1 MNLVEASLRFP
12 TVVFSVGLSV
22 ALIYWV
28 FVLLGAL
35 DINLFGGDADV
46 DVSGA
51 AKGVGDAI
59 TGGAKGGAEALKG
72 GAEALKGVDID
83 ADVSLWAGLGL
94 GKVPITVAL
103 SAVFF
108 VCWPLSLLAMHY
120 GPALVG
126 TGSWVGPAVLPA
138 TLIVGLPLAGLL
150 VRPLGGVFEL
160 REGKSSRDYIGHTCT
175 ITTGRV
181 DDGFGQATVEDG
193 GTVLV
198 IPVRCDRAGA
208 LARNDKAL
216 IIDFDPERHA
226 YLVEPAAD
234 MLPGR
239 QTEPGRTA

>member
-1 MNLVEASLRFP
+1 MNLMEASLRFP
-12 TVVFSVGLSV
+12 TVVFSVGLCV

-28 FVLLGAL
+28 FVMLGAL
-35 DINLFGGDADV
+35 DFDHGGHA

-51 AKGVGDAI
+51 AKGVGDAL

-72 GAEALKGVDID
+72 VKVD
-83 ADVSLWAGLGL
+83 ADGHGDGGGVLAALGL
-94 GKVPITVAL
+94 DEVPITISL
-103 SAVFF
+103 SAVFL

-120 GPALVG
+120 APDLVG
-126 TGSWVGPAVLPA
+126 TASWVAPAVLPA

-150 VRPLGGVFEL
+150 VRPLNGVFAL
-160 REGKSSRDYIGHTCT
+160 REGKSNRDYIGHTCT
-175 ITTGRV
+175 ITTGHV

-208 LARNDKAL
+208 LARNDRAL
-216 IIDFDPERHA
+216 IIDFDPERQA

-239 QTEPGRTA
+239 QTEPGETA